1 MLFTIQPRLIQPCRV
16 QLQNCKSWMLHILL
30 CTFFPPPYTHAVI
43 YSLPCLCLKVTAI
56 WGRLLA
62 PGGGLHCSVL
72 SCWPLVAGVFDSSF
86 EEQLKKRAVQSCFLC
101 FRNINSFFAP
111 YRFTDGCLVFH
122 NYVYSLRSSFPT
134 PLSFQNAPAYIT
146 T

>member
-86 EEQLKKRAVQSCFLC
+86 EEQLKKKEQCSPASCVSETSIRFLHHIDSQTAVWYSTTTFIPCGVLFPHLC
-101 FRNINSFFAP
+101 LFRM
-111 YRFTDGCLVFH
+111 H
-122 NYVYSLRSSFPT
+122 
-134 PLSFQNAPAYIT
+134 PLTF
-146 T
+146 